1 MLRRNDFGLNATLI
15 TAADPDIMAMM
26 FPISA
31 KRKAMSW
38 IYWLISQTIGNRLGD
53 RPQIYLR
60 IHSGM
65 VEQ

>member
-31 KRKAMSW
+31 KRNGLVTLTKQKK
-38 IYWLISQTIGNRLGD
+38 L
-53 RPQIYLR
+53 
-60 IHSGM
+60 
-65 VEQ
+65 